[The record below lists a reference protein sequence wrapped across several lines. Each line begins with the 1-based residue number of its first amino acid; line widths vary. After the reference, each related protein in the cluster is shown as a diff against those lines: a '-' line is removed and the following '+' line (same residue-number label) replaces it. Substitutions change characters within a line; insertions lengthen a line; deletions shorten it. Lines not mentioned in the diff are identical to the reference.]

1 MSGDVVSDVRGSVG
15 KPVESRR
22 PSGDVPVIR
31 ALRPEDCLH
40 PLAQLFSRAGNRQ
53 EFLQLF
59 AEYVKLLLGAA
70 AVTIHEKSDSKVSI
84 VGFASVATDPEQKKI
99 WLPPI
104 ELIEKSLSERVSNQ
118 TQVLVAGRQ
127 HARLI
132 VPFIL
137 QADSPICLTAFL
149 PPERVAFADPCF
161 SMLHLTTQFFV
172 QRDLIEQAHENEQAF
187 DQATMLVEMFSRTAE
202 ADTFKRAAFS
212 LATELEKFFGCQR
225 VAIGTGNNHSCRVHA
240 VSGMSSEEKRTLG
253 YSQLGAAMK
262 EAIALGEIIVWP
274 GQEDMIKE
282 VVISANHD
290 DLLHSF
296 KSGRV
301 VVAPLVCKE
310 AGFSGAVALMWAAGS
325 PNVSRKTYRLVR
337 ACQPHLTAL
346 VGFLKKSKPGP
357 LLGSWL
363 RFWRSG
369 MTRRIAAGIAV
380 LALTVTMLFPV
391 TYRLNADCR
400 IQPVVRRTVAAPFD
414 NRLYRTY
421 VKPGDEVE
429 EGQILAELDGRET
442 RVQLAESIA
451 AQRAAVKKRDNA
463 MVLED
468 PATIQMTQLEADRL
482 ALEVERLQ
490 FRSDN
495 LIIRSPIDGVV
506 LVGDLERSEG
516 VPVTAGEKLF
526 EVAPLDEMI
535 MEIAIP
541 ETEVR
546 HASVGSEVKLRLE
559 SDSSQ
564 VWESELGMIHPVSE
578 IQDGTNV
585 FIAEATLENK
595 HEILRPG
602 MKGDVRIL
610 TDRKPLG
617 WIFFHRLWEY
627 LRLKLW

>member
-1 MSGDVVSDVRGSVG
+1 MSGDVVSDVRESVG

-40 PLAQLFSRAGNRQ
+40 PLAELFGRAGNRQ
-53 EFLQLF
+53 QFLQLF

-70 AVTIHEKSDSKVSI
+70 AVVLHEKAESRVSI
-84 VGFASVATDPEQKKI
+84 VGFASVATDQEKRKL
-99 WLPPI
+99 WVPPA
-104 ELIEKSLSERVSNQ
+104 ELVEKSLLEQTSNQ

-127 HARLI
+127 HARLM
-132 VPFIL
+132 VPFFL
-137 QADSPICLTAFL
+137 HADSPVCLTAFL

-161 SMLHLTTQFFV
+161 AMLHLTTQFIV
-172 QRDLIEQAHENEQAF
+172 QRDLIEEANENEQAF
-187 DQATMLVEMFSRTAE
+187 NQATMLVEMFSRTAG

-225 VAIGTGNNHSCRVHA
+225 VAIGTGTNRSCRVHA

-262 EAIALGEIIVWP
+262 EAIALGEVIVWP
-274 GQEDMIKE
+274 GQDDMIKE

-296 KSGRV
+296 KSGRI
-301 VVAPLVCKE
+301 VVAPLVSRE

-325 PNVSRKTYRLVR
+325 PSVSRKTYRLIR

-357 LLGSWL
+357 VLGSWL

-369 MTRRIAAGIAV
+369 MTRRIAAGVIALLV
-380 LALTVTMLFPV
+380 VVAMLFPV
-391 TYRLNADCR
+391 TYRVSADCR
-400 IQPVVRRTVAAPFD
+400 IQPVIRRTVAAPFD

-429 EGQILAELDGRET
+429 QGEILAELDGRET

-468 PATIQMTQLEADRL
+468 PATIQMTQLEADQL

-526 EVAPLDEMI
+526 EVAPLKKMI

-546 HASVGSEVKLRLE
+546 HASVGSKVRLRLE

-564 VWESELGMIHPVSE
+564 VWESEIEMIHPVSE
-578 IQDGTNV
+578 IQESTNV
-585 FIAEATLENK
+585 FVAEATLEN
-595 HEILRPG
+595 ENAVLRPG

-610 TDRKPLG
+610 TERKPLG
-617 WIFFHRLWEY
+617 WILFHRLWEY